1 MQAYFDRLNPPA
13 GGPVDVILDTD
24 TYNEIDDQ
32 YALSYL
38 LLSKE
43 NYRIRALTAAPFFN
57 DKSSGPADGMERS
70 YQEILKILDLAG
82 KSEYAPL
89 ACRGSRSYLP
99 DETSPVP
106 SEACDRIIDL
116 ANQTSGGRP
125 LYILALGALTNVA
138 SALIKAPDIARRCVL
153 VWLGGNAFDWPDTRE
168 FNMKQ
173 DIAAARVVFN
183 SEIPLIQL
191 PCMGVVSHLVTTQG
205 ELERSIA
212 GTNALCDYLY
222 RITVS
227 EGEKKGLPNWS
238 RILWDVSVV
247 AWLKGEKMMRG
258 RLEYRPLPAYDGY
271 YSIRRQG
278 LPYQYIYCVNRDEI
292 FSDLFGTISAEL

>member
-153 VWLGGNAFDWPDTRE
+153 VWLGGKAFDWPDTRE
-168 FNMKQ
+168 F
-173 DIAAARVVFN
+173 
-183 SEIPLIQL
+183 
-191 PCMGVVSHLVTTQG
+191 
-205 ELERSIA
+205 
-212 GTNALCDYLY
+212 
-222 RITVS
+222 
-227 EGEKKGLPNWS
+227 
-238 RILWDVSVV
+238 
-247 AWLKGEKMMRG
+247 
-258 RLEYRPLPAYDGY
+258 
-271 YSIRRQG
+271 
-278 LPYQYIYCVNRDEI
+278 
-292 FSDLFGTISAEL
+292 